1 MGPVH
6 TLGSVV
12 SAGSTQA
19 NTQGSDFHFLLSV
32 SVSTLFPWA
41 LRYVHLRSPSS
52 SQFGSYSPFFLL

>member
-19 NTQGSDFHFLLSV
+19 NTQGSDVPFLSV
-32 SVSTLFPWA
+32 SVSILFPWA

-52 SQFGSYSPFFLL
+52 SQFGSYNPFFLL